1 MKTCKKSLIGMATVL
16 LFGSAATAQE
26 LSETEKRQ
34 PMKAIELTT
43 AEFREQIYDYT
54 KNSEWKYEGEL
65 PAVIDF
71 YATWCGPCK
80 TMAPIMEEIAGAYAG
95 RLRVYKVDVD
105 KERRLAAL
113 FNVRSIPTFLFIPT
127 QGEPRH
133 ANGAMDIAQMREI
146 IDATLLKQ

>member
-1 MKTCKKSLIGMATVL
+1 MATVL
-16 LFGSAATAQE
+16 LFGLAATAQE

-80 TMAPIMEEIAGAYAG
+80 AMAPIMEQIAEAYAG

>member
-1 MKTCKKSLIGMATVL
+1 MQKSLIGMATVL